1 MSSKKFTN
9 FLAFKFSCIILVV
22 LSNTNFI
29 MNQILNEIYETT
41 EKKQKKKDN
50 KFYFFQFILSFSICV
65 SFLFIYLTLEI
76 ILDVPSTPNLNYNIT
91 KLYSNLDNK
100 NYLSLPLTDDTII
113 GTIEIPSIDIKYSI
127 LYGYNDELLKTS
139 TCRFYGPLPNE
150 YGNLC
155 IAGHNYNNNKF
166 FSKLSLLKNG
176 DIIKIFDLQNNLVEY
191 LVSDMFEVD
200 DSNISVVDQDYSVRE
215 ITLVTCNNLNKK
227 RLIVKAKCF

>member
-1 MSSKKFTN
+1 
-9 FLAFKFSCIILVV
+9 
-22 LSNTNFI
+22 
-29 MNQILNEIYETT
+29 MNQILNEIYETS
-41 EKKQKKKDN
+41 EKNQKKKDK

-76 ILDVPSTPNLNYNIT
+76 ILDVPITPNLNYNIT

-113 GTIEIPSIDIKYSI
+113 GTIEIPSINIKYSI

-176 DIIKIFDLQNNLVEY
+176 DIIKIFDLQNNLVKY

-200 DSNISVVDQDYSVRE
+200 DSNTSVVNQDYSVRE

-227 RLIVKAKCF
+227 RIIVKAKECF